1 MLIYAMLGLMLLS
14 AGFVAYR
21 LKRDGAEYYF
31 VENAGLMI
39 VVLVAVSALAGMA
52 AAGDWLD
59 YARMAYAILT
69 VAYIAYAAYAKY
81 RGGTDG
87 YGQ

>member
-1 MLIYAMLGLMLLS
+1 MFVYILLALMLLS
-14 AGFVAYR
+14 IGFVAYR
-21 LKRDGAEYYF
+21 LFRVGAEYHF

-39 VVLVAVSALAGMA
+39 IVLVAASALGG
-52 AAGDWLD
+52 AAGEWFL
-59 YARMAYAILT
+59 YVRYAYAALT
-69 VAYIAYAAYAKY
+69 AAYIAYAAYAKY

>member
-1 MLIYAMLGLMLLS
+1 MLIYIMFGLMLLS

-21 LKRDGAEYYF
+21 LRRDGAEYHF
-31 VENAGLMI
+31 VENAGLMV
-39 VVLVAVSALAGMA
+39 VVLVAASALGGMA
-52 AAGDWLD
+52 EAGDWFRYVRYL
-59 YARMAYAILT
+59 YAILT
-69 VAYIAYAAYAKY
+69 AAYIAYAAYAKY